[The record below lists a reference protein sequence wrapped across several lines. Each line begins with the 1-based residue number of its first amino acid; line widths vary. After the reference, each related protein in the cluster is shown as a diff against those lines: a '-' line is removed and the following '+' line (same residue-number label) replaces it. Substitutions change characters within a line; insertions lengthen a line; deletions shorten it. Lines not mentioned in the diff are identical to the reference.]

1 MFSLAFYT
9 FKQDVLLKSGRHL
22 HLNETLWAARHPLN
36 LHGVKTGSEVFILL
50 HISKD
55 ARRLRIKFLVHSWPS
70 KFSTLCSSCY
80 IGSHQSLPQW
90 CHHHRGAFVPLWGA
104 LHHPW
109 HLQPPANEEG
119 KRSCSFSW
127 GWFLTWFLTP
137 ARLLSAQPGITAPT
151 FITEGSAMKIHL
163 HSSDFELLQL
173 HRLLMNPLIREAKQ
187 EHQKWAPASSCT
199 SPLQQNQ
206 LENYS

>member
-9 FKQDVLLKSGRHL
+9 FKQDLLLKSGRHL
-22 HLNETLWAARHPLN
+22 HLNETLWAAWHLLN
-36 LHGVKTGSEVFILL
+36 LHGGRTASEVFILL

-70 KFSTLCSSCY
+70 KFSMLCSSCY
-80 IGSHQSLPQW
+80 IGGHKSLSPVMSPPQR
-90 CHHHRGAFVPLWGA
+90 CPCAPLGA

-109 HLQPPANEEG
+109 HLQPLQSG
-119 KRSCSFSW
+119 GQRSCSFSW
-127 GWFLTWFLTP
+127 WILTWFFKWFLTWFLTP

-151 FITEGSAMKIHL
+151 FSTEGSAM
-163 HSSDFELLQL
+163 
-173 HRLLMNPLIREAKQ
+173 MNPLIREAKQ
-187 EHQKWAPASSCT
+187 EHHKWAPASSCK
-199 SPLQQNQ
+199 SSLQQNQ